1 MAKWAESIL
10 SGVDTFFA
18 WLSSSLKQTTESY
31 CDLETAD
38 SATDLV
44 DHDGGLVSMLQ
55 VQGVKALVGKEEFD
69 RILLNLQTSLQTTL
83 SRQGQSLQIY
93 FSYNKDAVADEIKE
107 ILRPARET
115 AERLQLGLIDLFEER
130 ASYLTKYC
138 AHEEMFIVLRT
149 RPSALT
155 REQKKRSLKDKRNL
169 IKEKKIPP
177 FFQSQNIIAAV
188 PDIREAH
195 DSFVRSTVNDLNGM
209 GIVTSLLNVHEAIYH
224 MRMSVDPD
232 FTARK
237 WRPVLPGDKYT
248 IKQPRNLTGD
258 ISDIL
263 WPPLSRQILP
273 RDAENIDL
281 RTVRIGDKIYSSV
294 FIDLFPKE
302 VQPFNSL
309 FMRALPTH
317 MPWRISFLIEGGG
330 IGSLRLRSAISSV
343 LSWTSA
349 ENRLFNDS
357 VNLLHYLNLST
368 DDAIVRLKVAVSTWA
383 PTTEIRLL
391 RSRNAQLAKAIEGW
405 GSCNVSEVAGDAF
418 AGVVSSML
426 GVSSTS
432 VASPSVA
439 PLSDVLYM
447 LPFFR
452 PSSPW
457 VRGAILFRSPDGK
470 PWPYQPGSS
479 EQTTWIDLMFARPG
493 SGKSVLSNAINLALC
508 LSAGISRLPR
518 ISIIDIGPSSS
529 GLISLLREAL
539 PPNQRH
545 LVSYQR
551 LRMTPDF
558 AINPFDSQLGCRFPT
573 PQERSFL
580 VNFLTLL
587 ATPVGATRPY
597 DGITDM
603 AGMIVDELYKNLVD
617 DANPNLYTSNV
628 EEIIDGILEEI
639 GFVRDTHTTWWEVTD
654 ALFGAG
660 FAHEAMLA
668 QRHAM
673 PVLADAASI
682 SRTPAIEDLY
692 GKVTAPTG
700 EPLINAFSRMISS
713 AVREYPIIS
722 QTTKFDIGEARI
734 VSLDLDEVAKS
745 GGDAANRQTSVMYML
760 ARYVLG
766 RNFFLTEENVA
777 DMSESYRHYHER
789 RISEIRE
796 DPKRIVFDEFHRT
809 SKVQAMRDQVVQD
822 MREGRKWGVQI
833 ALISQALEDFD
844 DVMIEFATSIFI
856 MDAGPEQAIQKT
868 ATVFGLTPTAI
879 HALRTRV
886 HGPRE
891 GGATFLAQF
900 ATKEGMNTQLLT
912 STLGPIE
919 LWALSTTAVDVNI
932 RNKLYRKL
940 GPNEARRLLG
950 NLFPSGSAAKLVE
963 NRLADMR
970 DKQVVIDDQARLS
983 IVDSIVKDI
992 LEAYAANPE
1001 VKIIAE

>member
-1 MAKWAESIL
+1 MANWAEAIL

-18 WLSSSLKQTTESY
+18 WLSTSLKQTTESY

-38 SATDLV
+38 SPTDLV
-44 DHDGGLVSMLQ
+44 DHDGTLVSVLK
-55 VQGVKALVGKEEFD
+55 VKGVKALVGTEEFE
-69 RILLNLQTSLQTTL
+69 RMQLNLQTCLQTTM
-83 SRQGQSLQIY
+83 SKVGQSIQIY
-93 FSYNKDAVADEIKE
+93 FTYNKDVVAEEIKE
-107 ILRPARET
+107 ILRPAIET
-115 AERLQLGLIDLFEER
+115 SHRIHLNLNDLFDER
-130 ASYLTKYC
+130 ASYLTRFC
-138 AHEEMFIVLRT
+138 AHEEVYIVLRT
-149 RPSALT
+149 GPGSLT
-155 REQKKRSLKDKRNL
+155 REQRRRANKDKRNL
-169 IKEKKIPP
+169 IKEKQIPP
-177 FFQSQNIIAAV
+177 FSQTQNVIAAF

-195 DSFVRSTVNDLNGM
+195 DSFVRSTVNDLNM
-209 GIVTSLLNVHEAIYH
+209 LGIVANLLGIHEAVH
-224 MRMSVDPD
+224 AMRNSVDPD
-232 FTARK
+232 FIDRD
-237 WRPVLPGDKYT
+237 WLPQLPGDRIT
-248 IKQPRNLTGD
+248 IKQPRQITGD

-263 WPPLSRQILP
+263 WPPLGRQIMQ
-273 RDAENIDL
+273 REVKVIDL
-281 RTVRIGDKIYSSV
+281 RTAQIGDRIYSSI

-302 VQPFNSL
+302 VQQFNSL
-309 FMRALPTH
+309 FTRTLPTH
-317 MPWRISFLIEGGG
+317 IPWRISFLIEGGG
-330 IGSLRLRSAISSV
+330 LGSLRLRSAISSV

-349 ENRLFNDS
+349 ENRLFNDA
-357 VNLLHYLNLST
+357 VNLLRYLNLST
-368 DDAIVRLKVAVSTWA
+368 DDAIVRLRVAASTWA
-383 PTTEIRLL
+383 PVGDIRLL
-391 RSRNAQLAKAIEGW
+391 RSRTAQLAKSMEGW
-405 GSCNVSEVAGDAF
+405 GSCTVSEVAGDSF

-426 GVSSTS
+426 GVSKIS

-447 LPFFR
+447 LPLFR

-457 VRGAILFRSPDGK
+457 TRGAILFRSPDGK

-529 GLISLLREAL
+529 GLISLLKEAL
-539 PPNQRH
+539 PPNERH
-545 LVSYQR
+545 LVAYHR
-551 LRMTPDF
+551 LRMTQDF
-558 AINPFDSQLGCRFPT
+558 AINPFDTQLGCRFPT

-587 ATPVGATRPY
+587 ATPVGATKPY

-603 AGMIVDELYKNLVD
+603 AGMIVDELYKRLVD
-617 DANPNLYTSNV
+617 DASPNLYTPNV
-628 EEIIDGILEEI
+628 EEILDGILEEI

-654 ALFGAG
+654 ALFVAG
-660 FAHEAMLA
+660 FIHEAMLA

-682 SRTPAIEDLY
+682 CRTPAIEDLY
-692 GKVTAPTG
+692 GKVAAPTG

-722 QTTKFDIGEARI
+722 QISKFDIGDARI
-734 VSLDLDEVAKS
+734 VSLDLDEVAKT

-766 RNFFLTEENVA
+766 RHFFLTEDNVA
-777 DMSESYRHYHER
+777 DMSEAYRHYHEQ
-789 RISEIRE
+789 RISGIRE
-796 DPKRIVFDEFHRT
+796 DPKRIIYDEFHRT
-809 SKVQAMRDQVVQD
+809 SKVQAMREQVIQD
-822 MREGRKWGVQI
+822 MREGRKWAVQI
-833 ALISQALEDFD
+833 ALISQSLDDFD
-844 DVMIEFATSIFI
+844 DVMIEFATSVFI

-868 ATVFGLTPTAI
+868 AQIFGLTPTAI

-912 STLGPIE
+912 NTLGPIE
-919 LWALSTTAVDVNI
+919 LWALSTTAIDVNI
-932 RNKLYRKL
+932 RNKLYRRM
-940 GPNEARRLLG
+940 GPREARRVLG
-950 NLFPSGSAAKLVE
+950 NIFPSGSAAKLVE

-970 DKQVVIDDQARLS
+970 DKQLVIDEQARVGTIDT
-983 IVDSIVKDI
+983 IVADI
-992 LEAYAANPE
+992 LEAYSKNPDIK
-1001 VKIIAE
+1001 VLAR

>member
-1 MAKWAESIL
+1 MANWAEAIL
-10 SGVDTFFA
+10 EGVDTFFA
-18 WLSSSLKQTTESY
+18 WLSTSLKQTTESY
-31 CDLETAD
+31 CDIETAD
-38 SATDLV
+38 SPTDLV
-44 DHDGGLVSMLQ
+44 DHDGGLVSVLR
-55 VQGVKALVGKEEFD
+55 VKGVKALVGQEEFE
-69 RILLNLQTSLQTTL
+69 RMQLNLQTSLNTGMSRIGQTI
-83 SRQGQSLQIY
+83 QVY
-93 FSYNKDAVADEIKE
+93 FSYNKDAVTEEITE

-115 AERLQLGLIDLFEER
+115 ANRISLALTDLFDER
-130 ASYLTKYC
+130 ATYLAKFC
-138 AHEEMFIVLRT
+138 AHEECYLVLRT
-149 RPSALT
+149 RPNSLT
-155 REQKKRSLKDKRNL
+155 REQRKRAMKDKRNL
-169 IKEKKIPP
+169 IKTKKIPP
-177 FFQSQNIIAAV
+177 FFQSQNVIAAF
-188 PDIREAH
+188 PDLRESH
-195 DSFVRSTVNDLNGM
+195 DSFVRSTVNDLNGL
-209 GIVTSLLNVHEAIYH
+209 GIVSEVLDIHEAVHE
-224 MRMSVDPD
+224 MRVSVDPD
-232 FTARK
+232 FTDRD
-237 WRPVLPGDKYT
+237 WRPALPGDKIT
-248 IKQPRNLTGD
+248 IRLPRKLTGE

-263 WPPLSRQILP
+263 WPPLGRQILP

-281 RTVRIGDKIYSSV
+281 RTCRIGDRIYSSV

-302 VQPFNSL
+302 VQQFNSL
-309 FMRALPTH
+309 FLRTLPTH
-317 MPWRISFLIEGGG
+317 VPWRISFLVESGGLN
-330 IGSLRLRSAISSV
+330 SLRLRSSISTI

-349 ENRLFNDS
+349 ENRLFNDA
-357 VNLLHYLNLST
+357 VNLLKYLNIST
-368 DDAIVRLKVAVSTWA
+368 DNAVVRLRVAASTWA
-383 PTTEIRLL
+383 PAGDIRLL
-391 RSRNAQLAKAIEGW
+391 RSRTAQLAKSIEGW
-405 GSCNVSEVAGDAF
+405 GSCTVSEIAGDAF
-418 AGVVSSML
+418 AGTVSSML
-426 GVSSTS
+426 GVSAFS
-432 VASPSVA
+432 VANPSVA
-439 PLSDVLYM
+439 PFSDVLYM
-447 LPFFR
+447 LPLFR

-457 VRGAILFRSPDGK
+457 DRGAILFRSPDGK

-479 EQTTWIDLMFARPG
+479 QQTTWIDLLFARPG

-508 LSAGISRLPR
+508 LSAGITRLPR
-518 ISIIDIGPSSS
+518 ISVIDIGPSSS
-529 GLISLLREAL
+529 GLISLLKEAL

-545 LVSYQR
+545 YVAYHR

-558 AINPFDSQLGCRFPT
+558 AINPFDTQLGCRFPT

-587 ATPVGATRPY
+587 ATPVGATKPY

-617 DANPNLYTSNV
+617 DANPNLYTPSV
-628 EEIIDGILEEI
+628 EELIDGILEEI

-654 ALFGAG
+654 ALFVAG
-660 FAHEAMLA
+660 FIHEANLA

-722 QTTKFDIGEARI
+722 QTTRFDIGDAKI
-734 VSLDLDEVAKS
+734 VSLDLDEVAKT
-745 GGDAANRQTSVMYML
+745 GGDAANRQTAVMYML

-766 RNFFLTEENVA
+766 RNFFLTEDNVA
-777 DMSESYRHYHER
+777 DMSEAYRHYHEQ

-822 MREGRKWGVQI
+822 MREGRKWAVQI
-833 ALISQALEDFD
+833 ALISQSLDDFD
-844 DVMIEFATSIFI
+844 EVMIEFATSIFI

-868 ATVFGLTPTAI
+868 AQVFGLSNTAI
-879 HALRTRV
+879 RALRTRV

-912 STLGPIE
+912 NTLGPIE

-932 RNKLYRKL
+932 RNQLYRKL
-940 GPNEARRLLG
+940 GPREARRVLG
-950 NLFPSGSAAKLVE
+950 NIFPSGSAAKLVE

-970 DKQVVIDDQARLS
+970 DRQAVIDEQVRAG
-983 IVDSIVKDI
+983 IVETIVNDI
-992 LEAYAANPE
+992 LEAYAKNPDIK
-1001 VKIIAE
+1001 VLAK